1 MRSILAGRRAGRAL
15 VACSDFA
22 WLSGFAAAG
31 AIAADGVAELPSPQL
46 AAFAGS
52 LVPQALFLA
61 LGLYGRE
68 AEASESGLAARVALC
83 ALAALALLRMALED
97 IAAPGASDE
106 ALLLALATVA
116 AGHGAALA
124 ARLALR
130 EARVAT
136 PVARR
141 VLLVG
146 GGADAARMRAA
157 IDAIAGARFRVAGAV
172 DPSGR
177 MAPGAIEAA
186 ARALAVDEIVVAAAD
201 RRGLPVDE
209 LMRCRTGGVPVRDA
223 AMFLEAEAGRID
235 VRVATAGWIA
245 FGGGFVHG
253 AAFRAAKRCLDVAAS
268 VLLLVATLPLTLAVA
283 ALLAAERGGPV
294 LYRQE
299 RVGLDGRSFMLL
311 KFRTMRADAE
321 REGPRWAAAADPRV
335 TPLGRFL
342 RRARIDEIPQ
352 ALNVLRGDMSF
363 VGPRPERPVFVHELA
378 ARIPFY
384 AERHRVKPGITGWA
398 QVNYPYGAS
407 VEDAREKL
415 AYDLYYAKNAS
426 LLLDLAIILRTARV
440 VLSGAGAR

>member
-1 MRSILAGRRAGRAL
+1 
-15 VACSDFA
+15 
-22 WLSGFAAAG
+22 
-31 AIAADGVAELPSPQL
+31 
-46 AAFAGS
+46 
-52 LVPQALFLA
+52 
-61 LGLYGRE
+61 
-68 AEASESGLAARVALC
+68 
-83 ALAALALLRMALED
+83 
-97 IAAPGASDE
+97 
-106 ALLLALATVA
+106 
-116 AGHGAALA
+116 
-124 ARLALR
+124 
-130 EARVAT
+130 
-136 PVARR
+136 
-141 VLLVG
+141 
-146 GGADAARMRAA
+146 
-157 IDAIAGARFRVAGAV
+157 
-172 DPSGR
+172 